1 MFNNV
6 LINQIQLSEVDIVID
21 TFRNAV
27 KNPKNLLVE
36 VPFPSSCTRK
46 GIQTKNIFIL
56 NDFKPILKLLQEI
69 RNILTQSIG
78 QRLEYYWAHMIEYE
92 EGGWQELH
100 THAPRE
106 DVSFILYLTDN
117 DDGQTYFKINT
128 DDGLDYELHTFPK
141 KGKLVYFDAVY
152 DHGAKVTKTNKMVLV
167 GGLRFMKN

>member
-1 MFNNV
+1 MFNDV
-6 LINQIQLSEVDIVID
+6 LINQIQLSEVNIVID

-27 KNPKNLLVE
+27 KNPNNILKE
-36 VPFPSSCTRK
+36 YSRTRK

-56 NDFKPILKLLQEI
+56 NDFKPILKLLQDI

-78 QRLEYYWAHMIEYE
+78 QRMEYYWAHMIEYE
-92 EGGWQELH
+92 EGGWQAEH
-100 THAPRE
+100 HHAPKE

>member
-1 MFNNV
+1 MFNDV
-6 LINQIQLSEVDIVID
+6 LINQIQLSEVNIVID

-27 KNPKNLLVE
+27 KNPNNILKE
-36 VPFPSSCTRK
+36 YSRTRK

-56 NDFKPILKLLQEI
+56 NDFKPILKLLQDI

-78 QRLEYYWAHMIEYE
+78 QRMEYYWAHMIEYE
-92 EGGWQELH
+92 EGGWQAEH
-100 THAPRE
+100 HHAPKE

-167 GGLRFMKN
+167 GGLRFLKN

>member
-1 MFNNV
+1 MFDGV
-6 LINQIQLSEVDIVID
+6 LINQIQLSEVNIVID

-27 KNPKNLLVE
+27 KNPNNILKE
-36 VPFPSSCTRK
+36 YSCTRK

-78 QRLEYYWAHMIEYE
+78 QRMEYYWAHMIEYE
-92 EGGWQELH
+92 EGGSQTEH
-100 THAPRE
+100 HHAPKE

-167 GGLRFMKN
+167 GGLRFIKN

>member
-1 MFNNV
+1 MLF
-6 LINQIQLSEVDIVID
+6 L
-21 TFRNAV
+21 F
-27 KNPKNLLVE
+27 LLW
-36 VPFPSSCTRK
+36 
-46 GIQTKNIFIL
+46 QAY
-56 NDFKPILKLLQEI
+56 LQ
-69 RNILTQSIG
+69 NILTQSIG
-78 QRLEYYWAHMIEYE
+78 QRMEYYWAHMIEYE
-92 EGGWQELH
+92 EGGWQTEH
-100 THAPRE
+100 HHAPRE